1 MFLMGVAYP
10 LVAHIAALS
19 GRPALIAASI
29 GLLTLLILLPGLS
42 NHRPLAW
49 GMLLLAG
56 CGLHVAVRSGHA
68 LLLLFLPP
76 ILLNGFMAWV
86 FGHTLRSGRVPLIE
100 RAARLMHAPEG
111 LLSDDI
117 VAYARGVTEVWAGMF
132 IVLTA
137 VNLVLAMFA
146 RPGGL
151 LLAAGIEPVVAVP
164 LSAWS
169 LFANMLTYVIIAALF
184 LVEYAVRKR
193 RFPHQPYRGLI
204 DFTRRLATLGDLFRP
219 VAHSWDPRP
228 GAGPRD

>member
-1 MFLMGVAYP
+1 MLLMGMAYP
-10 LVAHIAALS
+10 LVAHIAVLS
-19 GRPALIAASI
+19 GRPALVAASI

-56 CGLHVAVRSGHA
+56 CGLHAAVSSGHA

-76 ILLNGFMAWV
+76 ILLNGFMVWV
-86 FGHTLRSGRVPLIE
+86 FGHTLRRGRVPLIE
-100 RAARLMHAPEG
+100 RAARLMHAPG
-111 LLSDDI
+111 DPLSDDI
-117 VAYARGVTEVWAGMF
+117 VAYARGVTEVWAGTF

-137 VNLVLAMFA
+137 VNFLLAMFA

-169 LFANMLTYVIIAALF
+169 LFANVLTYGIIAALF
-184 LVEYAVRKR
+184 LGEYAVRRR
-193 RFPHQPYRGLI
+193 RFPQQPYRGLI
-204 DFTRRLATLGDLFRP
+204 DFTRRLAALGDLFRP
-219 VAHSWDPRP
+219 VARSWDPRP
-228 GAGPRD
+228 GTGPRD

>member
-1 MFLMGVAYP
+1 MLLMGMAYP
-10 LVAHIAALS
+10 LVAHIAVLS
-19 GRPALIAASI
+19 GRPALVAASI

-56 CGLHVAVRSGHA
+56 CGLHAAVSSGHA

-76 ILLNGFMAWV
+76 ILLNGFMVWV
-86 FGHTLRSGRVPLIE
+86 FGHTLRRGRVPLIE
-100 RAARLMHAPEG
+100 RAARLMHAPG
-111 LLSDDI
+111 DPLSDDI
-117 VAYARGVTEVWAGMF
+117 VAYARGVTEVWAGTF

-137 VNLVLAMFA
+137 VNFLLAMFA

-169 LFANMLTYVIIAALF
+169 LFANVLSYGIIAALF
-184 LVEYAVRKR
+184 LGVM
-193 RFPHQPYRGLI
+193 
-204 DFTRRLATLGDLFRP
+204 LGT
-219 VAHSWDPRP
+219 
-228 GAGPRD
+228 